1 MKELKE
7 LNIIICGVG
16 GQGNILIERIIGI
29 SAIKE
34 GCPVRAA
41 DTFGAAQRGG
51 SVSSHIRLGKEVN
64 SSLIPQ
70 GKCHIVLGLEP
81 IETLRTAADFLCL
94 NGLVILNVSPV
105 FPASVKVDDALAY
118 PSLNSILRLLKRVT
132 KNVVELDATVLA
144 KKTAGSERSMNIVMT
159 GVLMALDVLPF
170 SPETVKLVLGQTTGR
185 FVQQNIEAFR
195 AGFEAGK
202 QKRLVEEIGFPE
214 C

>member
-7 LNIIICGVG
+7 LNTIICGVG

-34 GCPVRAA
+34 GYPVRAS

-51 SVSSHIRLGKEVN
+51 SVLSHIRLGTEIN

-81 IETLRTAADFLCL
+81 IEALRIAVDFLCP

-105 FPASVKVDDALAY
+105 LPASVKVGDLAY
-118 PSLNSILRLLKRVT
+118 PSISDILELLKRVT
-132 KNVVELDATVLA
+132 KNVVELNATALA
-144 KKTAGSERSMNIVMT
+144 KKTAGSGRAMNIVMT
-159 GVLMALDVLPF
+159 GVLMALDILPL
-170 SPETVKLVLGQTTGR
+170 SSETVKHVLTQITGR
-185 FVQQNIEAFR
+185 FAKQNINAFQ

-202 QKRLVEEIGFPE
+202 QRPLVEEIGLPE